1 MGSGTGLTGR
11 LWHGERIMHCCF
23 CHCYC
28 WVKIGGIEIPWRK
41 QFPPLC
47 EGIDTDG
54 SYVFAGLIGMDSVP
68 VGRYIPSG
76 CVSRADVQC
85 LVILGS
91 SACGLGIRA
100 TPAEEMFLFHGS
112 YVHRGMDRPKTSA
125 WVDDRGP

>member
-1 MGSGTGLTGR
+1 MGSGTGANWTFVAWGAYHALLFLPLLLLGQNRRYRDSVAENSFLPSVKELTQMGAT
-11 LWHGERIMHCCF
+11 I
-23 CHCYC
+23 
-28 WVKIGGIEIPWRK
+28 
-41 QFPPLC
+41 
-47 EGIDTDG
+47 
-54 SYVFAGLIGMDSVP
+54 FAGLIGMDSVP

-112 YVHRGMDRPKTSA
+112 YVRRGMDRPKTGA
-125 WVDDRGP
+125 WV